1 MLTPTASS
9 SSTLPSRWRMRSLSD
24 HVARSPQ
31 RETGPRRPDYIA
43 FSTGRN
49 RCGQM
54 RGCGSG
60 KLEMYSPNTNTL
72 MIVRSEDD
80 EDGGSGMVDAG
91 QASNVRLL

>member
-1 MLTPTASS
+1 M
-9 SSTLPSRWRMRSLSD
+9 
-24 HVARSPQ
+24 
-31 RETGPRRPDYIA
+31 RPDA
-43 FSTGRN
+43 GLRL
-49 RCGQM
+49 
-54 RGCGSG
+54 CGSG